1 MMLPEGAGKRVEL
14 QELALRADGHTDE
27 ALRIND
33 TRLEKIP
40 FGTPEYALTSY
51 QRAMIYRQK
60 KDREKEKY
68 YLALSSLSDIQSA
81 ITCLLYTSARRLRQE
96 I

>member
-1 MMLPEGAGKRVEL
+1 MRLPEDAGKRVEL

-33 TRLEKIP
+33 TRLAKIP

-51 QRAMIYRQK
+51 IVR
-60 KDREKEKY
+60 
-68 YLALSSLSDIQSA
+68 
-81 ITCLLYTSARRLRQE
+81 
-96 I
+96 

>member
-1 MMLPEGAGKRVEL
+1 MMLPEDAGKRVEL
-14 QELALRADGHTDE
+14 QELALRADGCTDE

-33 TRLEKIP
+33 TRLAKIP

-60 KDREKEKY
+60 KDRERKVLFGPFFFVRY
-68 YLALSSLSDIQSA
+68 SVGYHRSCFLVDVG
-81 ITCLLYTSARRLRQE
+81 
-96 I
+96 